1 LKKQKKL
8 SGMDTPSL
16 KVYLMNY
23 LPGAGAGAGA
33 SAGFSGAGIG
43 ASVDFSGAG
52 ASAGF
57 SAFLQPLTPSENDTS
72 SNSDKIIT
80 KTFFINCHLLSLKI
94 PKNLKFL

>member
-1 LKKQKKL
+1 
-8 SGMDTPSL
+8 
-16 KVYLMNY
+16 

-43 ASVDFSGAG
+43 ASLCFSGAG

-57 SAFLQPLTPSENDTS
+57 SAFLQPTLSENDTS

-80 KTFFINCHLLSLKI
+80 KIFFINCHLLSRNI
-94 PKNLKFL
+94 PKNLKFPL